1 MYLELSTLT
10 VDREHVQAAWA
21 LTEKTIYLHWFI
33 WTLQLYTR
41 WDSGI
46 NGKKCITVNFINQSL
61 ARSVDCA
68 VFRMQNTHNCVVC
81 TYMYNVNTTSKSI
94 INVQMYIL
102 YVLFHICY

>member
-1 MYLELSTLT
+1 MYVLRIKYTYSGQRTRT
-10 VDREHVQAAWA
+10 AWA

-81 TYMYNVNTTSKSI
+81 TYMYNVNTTGKSI